1 MKKEKQY
8 LCVNVFE
15 HSGRWKHE
23 NLKNL
28 NQVQD
33 QVLVMTSS
41 ADSVYTHD
49 ETDLHLNIVHF

>member
-15 HSGRWKHE
+15 HSGWWKHE